1 MTIYR
6 LFSDIF
12 ILACLAGRKQFS
24 SFQGMPTYFSM
35 LFSRSSCAWQQ
46 ALQVNGKYFWIM

>member
-24 SFQGMPTYFSM
+24 FFQGMPTDFSM
-35 LFSRSSCAWQQ
+35 HFSRSSCAWQQ
-46 ALQVNGKYFWIM
+46 ALRVNGKYF

>member
-24 SFQGMPTYFSM
+24 SFQGMLKDFSM
-35 LFSRSSCAWQQ
+35 HFSRSSCAWQQ
-46 ALQVNGKYFWIM
+46 DLRVNGKYF